1 MRMLIEGIKMKIL
14 IEVIIQTFLAF
25 FSILFITR
33 LLGRQQV
40 SQLTLY
46 EYINGITFGSIA
58 ATLATDVNQKTY
70 QHLVGLTLFGLLTGI
85 VAYISLK
92 KRNFRKLVDGE
103 PVIVIQDGK
112 ILETNLK
119 RTRYSIDDINQLLRG
134 KDCFSIDEVA
144 YGLLEING
152 EMSIIKRV
160 DKRNVTLGD
169 LNLTG
174 EQESIPTE
182 IIIGGQIIYENLRKR
197 KITGKGLMDQLKMYG
212 VKKIDE
218 VMYASLD
225 EYGKLYVDKYD
236 DTLRNPLDISE
247 NNKGI

>member
-1 MRMLIEGIKMKIL
+1 MKIL

-40 SQLTLY
+40 SELTLY

-70 QHLVGLTLFGLLTGI
+70 QHLVGLVLFGLLTGI
-85 VAYISLK
+85 ISIISLK
-92 KRNFRKLVDGE
+92 RRSFRKIVDGE
-103 PVIVIQDGK
+103 PILVIQDGK
-112 ILETNLK
+112 ILEHNIK
-119 RTRYSIDDINQLLRG
+119 RARYSIDDINQLLRG

-144 YGLLEING
+144 YALLEING
-152 EMSIIKRV
+152 EISVIKRE

-169 LNLTG
+169 LNLKG
-174 EQESIPTE
+174 QQESIPTE

-197 KITGKGLMDQLKMYG
+197 KITGKSLINQLKMYG
-212 VKKIDE
+212 VKKIEE
-218 VMYASLD
+218 VMYASID
-225 EYGKLYVDKYD
+225 EYGNLYVDKYD
-236 DTLRNPLDISE
+236 DKFNNSLDMSE
-247 NNKGI
+247 NNEGI